1 MTARGTLSRLERDW
15 PQRVDVAIPPGG
27 FGWRFKH
34 LLWSARNC
42 GSPRHWE
49 ERGHLVFAFYDG
61 VDTAAFR
68 GWLAASR
75 IDWRCPP
82 EWPQIEPA
90 PPLGAPALEPA
101 QPLGRLDPAELS
113 DWVRGAL
120 RRGHARRVIRAY
132 LKGNRLASKY
142 TGGGMPEAVREL
154 AVLRPDID
162 PSQRQPLVQALC
174 TWTLDN
180 HRAWFTRELKKHER
194 NQ

>member
-1 MTARGTLSRLERDW
+1 MGTLTRLEKDW
-15 PQRVDVAIPPGG
+15 PQQVAVAIPPGG

-34 LLWSARNC
+34 LLWSAKNC

-49 ERGHLVFAFYDG
+49 DKGRLVFAFYDG
-61 VDTAAFR
+61 IDTSQFR
-68 GWLAASR
+68 EWLRGSQ

-90 PPLGAPALEPA
+90 PPVGSPEPA
-101 QPLGRLDPAELS
+101 APVGRLDPEELS

-132 LKGNRLASKY
+132 LKGNRFATRY
-142 TGGGMPEAVREL
+142 NGGGMPEAVREL
-154 AVLRPDID
+154 AELRPDID
-162 PSQRQPLVQALC
+162 PKQRQPLVKALC
-174 TWTLDN
+174 SWTLDH
-180 HRAWFTRELKKHER
+180 HRAWFERELSRHER

>member
-1 MTARGTLSRLERDW
+1 MTAQGTLSRLEMDW

-61 VDTAAFR
+61 IDTAEFR
-68 GWLAASR
+68 EWLAASR

-90 PPLGAPALEPA
+90 PPLGAPVPVPAEP
-101 QPLGRLDPAELS
+101 LRRLDPAELS
-113 DWVRGAL
+113 DWVRGAV

-142 TGGGMPEAVREL
+142 AGGGVPEAVREL
-154 AVLRPDID
+154 AALRPDID

-174 TWTLDN
+174 DWTLDH
-180 HRAWFTRELKKHER
+180 HRAWFTRQLTKRER